1 MGVDGTDLA
10 VTTLP
15 SGRRVVTDRVPGA
28 ASVNVLALVGV
39 GGRDEPAPQAGVSHF
54 LEHLLCKGSEARSSA
69 EVAEEVDARGGELDA
84 FTDRERTAV
93 QLRVP
98 AHDLGFAVDLVG
110 DLVLHPAIRPDE
122 VEVERRVILE
132 ELAQA
137 LDDPEDRAHTLTNAA
152 LYGDHP
158 LAREII
164 GDRTTLRD
172 LGTQHIDLF
181 HRAEYHPGA
190 MVVAVAGAVEH
201 DRVVEMVA
209 RWDAS
214 DPVHPSSALA
224 PRTTPTPQPPAREV
238 VRQGGEQVSL
248 VLSWPLGPVDQP
260 TRLPLAVL
268 AHILGGGPASR
279 LFRTVRDER
288 GLAYAVDAS
297 LALYS
302 DVGHL
307 TAFAACSPDAVAPVR
322 ATIAAE
328 VARLASE
335 GPTEREVEVA
345 VGYVAGSSTLALEDA
360 GTRSWW
366 AAIGELE
373 RGGARPATEWIDAY
387 RRVTVDQVR
396 EVARRVATDPTVV
409 AVGPV
414 PRRTRL

>member
-1 MGVDGTDLA
+1 
-10 VTTLP
+10 
-15 SGRRVVTDRVPGA
+15 VVTDRVPGA

-54 LEHLLCKGSEARSSA
+54 LEHLLCKGSEARPSA
-69 EVAEEVDARGGELDA
+69 EVAEEVDARGGDLDA

-98 AHDLGFAVDLVG
+98 AQDLVYAVDLVG
-110 DLVLHPAIRPDE
+110 DLLLHPAIRADE

-164 GDRTTLRD
+164 GDRTTLRALD
-172 LGTQHIDLF
+172 TEHISVF
-181 HRAEYHPGA
+181 HRTEYHPEA

-201 DRVVEMVA
+201 DRVVELVA
-209 RWDAS
+209 RWDGS
-214 DPVHPSSALA
+214 DPPHPASTRPGRGL
-224 PRTTPTPQPPAREV
+224 PATQERSTQV

-248 VLSWPLGPVDQP
+248 VLSWPLGVVDQP

-307 TAFAACSPDAVAPVR
+307 TAFAACSPEAVAPVR

-328 VARLASE
+328 VERLATE
-335 GPTEREVEVA
+335 GPTAREVEVA
-345 VGYVAGSSTLALEDA
+345 IGYVAGSSTLALEDA

-387 RRVTVDQVR
+387 RGVTVDQVR
-396 EVARRVATDPTVV
+396 AVARRVATDPTVV

-414 PRRTRL
+414 PRRARL